1 MAELIRTFIAIELTP
16 ATRRILADAV
26 SDLKGR
32 TEANVRW
39 VNPGNVHLTL
49 KFLGNVDAAVIPS
62 LVESVQAAVGGSGSF
77 RLTLGSLGAFPNP
90 ARARVVWVGLEGA
103 VDALL
108 DLQRR
113 VEHAATAMGLA
124 EEQRPFAPHLTL
136 GRVSNNPPTHRAS
149 LAAALRRGAAPLAG
163 GFDAEEVVVMRSDL
177 RPTGAVYTPLG
188 RASL

>member
-1 MAELIRTFIAIELTP
+1 M
-16 ATRRILADAV
+16 LADAV
-26 SDLKGR
+26 SDLRGR
-32 TEANVRW
+32 SEANVRW

-62 LVESVQAAVGGSGSF
+62 LVESVQAAVGGSGPF
-77 RLTLGSLGAFPNP
+77 RLTLGNLGAFPNP

-113 VEHAATAMGLA
+113 VEQAATAMGFA

-136 GRVSNNPPTHRAS
+136 GRVSNNPPTQRDS
-149 LAAALRRGAAPLAG
+149 LAVALRRGAAPLVG
-163 GFDAEEVVVMRSDL
+163 GFDAVEVVVMRSDL
-177 RPTGAVYTPLG
+177 RPTGAMYTPLG
-188 RASL
+188 WASL

>member
-62 LVESVQAAVGGSGSF
+62 LVELVQAAVGGSGPF

-113 VEHAATAMGLA
+113 VEKAATAMGLA

-136 GRVSNNPPTHRAS
+136 GRVSN
-149 LAAALRRGAAPLAG
+149 
-163 GFDAEEVVVMRSDL
+163 
-177 RPTGAVYTPLG
+177 
-188 RASL
+188 

>member
-1 MAELIRTFIAIELTP
+1 M
-16 ATRRILADAV
+16 LADAV

-113 VEHAATAMGLA
+113 VEQAATAIGVA

-149 LAAALRRGAAPLAG
+149 LAAALRRGAAPLVG

>member
-62 LVESVQAAVGGSGSF
+62 LVKSVQAAVGDSGPF
-77 RLTLGSLGAFPNP
+77 RLALGNLGAFPNP

-113 VEHAATAMGLA
+113 VEQVATAMGLA

-149 LAAALRRGAAPLAG
+149 LAAALRRGAAPLVG

>member
-1 MAELIRTFIAIELTP
+1 M
-16 ATRRILADAV
+16 LADAV
-26 SDLKGR
+26 SDLRGR

-113 VEHAATAMGLA
+113 VEQAATAIGV
-124 EEQRPFAPHLTL
+124 
-136 GRVSNNPPTHRAS
+136 G
-149 LAAALRRGAAPLAG
+149 RGAA
-163 GFDAEEVVVMRSDL
+163 
-177 RPTGAVYTPLG
+177 
-188 RASL
+188 SLCPAPHPGEGKQ

>member
-16 ATRRILADAV
+16 ATRRMLADAV

-62 LVESVQAAVGGSGSF
+62 LVESVQAAVGGSGPF

-113 VEHAATAMGLA
+113 VEQAATAMGLP
-124 EEQRPFAPHLTL
+124 RSS
-136 GRVSNNPPTHRAS
+136 V
-149 LAAALRRGAAPLAG
+149 PLPRTSPWG
-163 GFDAEEVVVMRSDL
+163 G
-177 RPTGAVYTPLG
+177 
-188 RASL
+188 

>member
-1 MAELIRTFIAIELTP
+1 MLEE
-16 ATRRILADAV
+16 AV
-26 SDLKGR
+26 SDLRGR

-49 KFLGNVDAAVIPS
+49 KFLGNVDAAVIPC
-62 LVESVQAAVGGSGSF
+62 LVESVQAAVGGSGPF

-90 ARARVVWVGLEGA
+90 ARARVVWVGLDGA

-113 VEHAATAMGLA
+113 VEQAATAMGFA

-136 GRVSNNPPTHRAS
+136 GRVSNNPPTQRDS
-149 LAAALRRGAAPLAG
+149 LAAALRRGAAPLVG
-163 GFDAEEVVVMRSDL
+163 GFDAGEVVVMRSDL
-177 RPTGAVYTPLG
+177 RPTGAAYTPLG